1 MNKLKRKMAEFV
13 VGGAMGAM
21 TGLVLEGRKLARKKG
36 GGRDEGGME
45 EAKEQEG
52 EQELTGR

>member
-1 MNKLKRKMAEFV
+1 MAEFV